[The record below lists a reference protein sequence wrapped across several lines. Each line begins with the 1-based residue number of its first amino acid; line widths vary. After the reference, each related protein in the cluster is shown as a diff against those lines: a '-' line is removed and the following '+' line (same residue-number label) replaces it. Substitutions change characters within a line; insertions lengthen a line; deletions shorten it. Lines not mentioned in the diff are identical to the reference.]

1 MLHDFNGENVMAE
14 LQEFII
20 ENYDKNQ
27 KIIIYGAGVYGEL
40 CLRALQVYGIE
51 VYAFADRRT
60 DLLEY
65 LGVKVIRPRDIKN
78 ISNAIVLITSIN
90 YIKQIVL
97 YLKEEEIENYYKISK
112 LLRTEIDKE
121 DLSDYAKRTREDPL
135 EYARKIDDYEKE
147 ELTINNIDLV
157 ITQFCNLKCKDC
169 GSLIPYYQKPCHF
182 EYEKIVLYFDR
193 FLQSVEYIKELRLLG
208 GETFLYPDLVR
219 LVDYYC
225 NNSKIGKVVIY
236 SNGVMKPADSIIEKL
251 FNEKV
256 LIRISN
262 YGKLSKSITEIV
274 DVCKSLNIKYEI
286 LDSMIW
292 RDMGGVERRDYS
304 KEQCINV
311 YEKCENAKCP
321 SFCKGKLYICPR
333 AAHGEV
339 LGFYEN
345 GIDEY
350 IDFTVDGVNYND
362 YKWKIEEL
370 LFGRN
375 LFGACFYCNGNN
387 KWENAIPAAI
397 QIDREKEK

>member
-1 MLHDFNGENVMAE
+1 MSK
-14 LQEFII
+14 LQEFTI
-20 ENYDKNQ
+20 ENYDRNY

-40 CLRALQVYGIE
+40 CLKALQVYGIE

-60 DLLEY
+60 DLSEY
-65 LGVKVIRPRDIKN
+65 LGIKVIRPEDIKN

-90 YIKQIVL
+90 YIKQIIL
-97 YLKEEEIENYYKISK
+97 YLKKEKIQNYYIISE
-112 LLRTEIDKE
+112 LLRTEIDRE
-121 DLSDYAKRTREDPL
+121 NLSDYAKRTREDPL
-135 EYARKIDDYEKE
+135 EYARKINDYEKE
-147 ELTINNIDLV
+147 ELSINNIDLV
-157 ITQFCNLKCKDC
+157 VTQFCNLKCRDC

-182 EYEKIVLYFDR
+182 EYEKIILYFDR
-193 FLQSVEYIKELRLLG
+193 LLQSVDSIKELRLLG

-225 NNSKIGKVVIY
+225 SNSKIKKVVIY
-236 SNGVMKPADSIIEKL
+236 SNGVMKPANSVMEKL
-251 FNEKV
+251 SNEKV

-262 YGKLSKSITEIV
+262 YGKLSKNIVEIIE
-274 DVCKSLNIKYEI
+274 VCKLRNIKYEV

-292 RDMGGVERRDYS
+292 RDMGDVERREYT
-304 KEQCINV
+304 KEQCVNV

-339 LGFYEN
+339 LGFYKN
-345 GIDEY
+345 GINEY
-350 IDFTVDGVNYND
+350 IDFTDDDINYDN
-362 YKWKIEEL
+362 YKEKIEDL

-375 LFGACFYCNGNN
+375 FFEACFYCNGNN

-397 QIDREKEK
+397 QVEKGK